1 MCLFVSV
8 DAFSI
13 YGESITLPQ
22 SGLLSIQSLFGLP
35 FARIK
40 ITATDTSQFIF
51 VRELNPKPS
60 GQKKRCII
68 NLGYPASR
76 TDFQIFVD
84 KIINWLFS
92 IFQHCTNGKDF
103 FPLNIYLVHCAQAK
117 QQQCRKRTSA
127 DQFKTKLSSSVIYA
141 NQFQFSSR

>member
-22 SGLLSIQSLFGLP
+22 SGLLSIQSLFGLQ

-51 VRELNPKPS
+51 VRELNTKPS
-60 GQKKRCII
+60 G
-68 NLGYPASR
+68 
-76 TDFQIFVD
+76 
-84 KIINWLFS
+84 
-92 IFQHCTNGKDF
+92 
-103 FPLNIYLVHCAQAK
+103 
-117 QQQCRKRTSA
+117 
-127 DQFKTKLSSSVIYA
+127 
-141 NQFQFSSR
+141 